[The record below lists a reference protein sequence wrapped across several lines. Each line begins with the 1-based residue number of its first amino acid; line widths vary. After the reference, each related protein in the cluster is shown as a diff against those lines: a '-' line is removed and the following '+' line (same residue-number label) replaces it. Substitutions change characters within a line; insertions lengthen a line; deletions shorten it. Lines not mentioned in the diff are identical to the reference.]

1 MLHDAVRIP
10 TRMLS
15 APSSSPRG
23 VPAVEPRRWRWL
35 PAGLLVTDESWRAR
49 HVVVQAALW
58 LSVPALLITGWLGP
72 TPILEGLLLSAAVAV
87 LGVLGLVV
95 PRRQVRAELTSL
107 GIILASFGGVELSGG
122 QVHAHLYIL
131 TAIALVALY
140 QRWLPLLY
148 TLGAVIVHHAV
159 LGLVAPERVFATGD
173 PFGVAAQM
181 TGHAGHGTLD
191 MPDMSVAS
199 VALMV
204 VVHAAAVLVEVV
216 AILLFWHFS
225 EQLSNRL
232 ARSLVE
238 LRDREEQLRH
248 QATHDALTGLPNRS
262 HFAEQVIDQ
271 LTSGAQFAVLM
282 LDLDDFKLINDTHG
296 HHAGDGVLREA
307 AGRIQ
312 GSIAQRDVAARLGGD
327 EFAVLSAVHSGR
339 LMSRRSRTSSWSG
352 SLNPSSSTAVN
363 TAFYGSALAS
373 PTPRTPSPCNS

>member
-1 MLHDAVRIP
+1 
-10 TRMLS
+10 
-15 APSSSPRG
+15 
-23 VPAVEPRRWRWL
+23 
-35 PAGLLVTDESWRAR
+35 
-49 HVVVQAALW
+49 
-58 LSVPALLITGWLGP
+58 
-72 TPILEGLLLSAAVAV
+72 
-87 LGVLGLVV
+87 
-95 PRRQVRAELTSL
+95 
-107 GIILASFGGVELSGG
+107 
-122 QVHAHLYIL
+122 
-131 TAIALVALY
+131 
-140 QRWLPLLY
+140 
-148 TLGAVIVHHAV
+148 
-159 LGLVAPERVFATGD
+159 
-173 PFGVAAQM
+173 M

-327 EFAVLSAVHSGR
+327 EFAVLLRGPNSGR